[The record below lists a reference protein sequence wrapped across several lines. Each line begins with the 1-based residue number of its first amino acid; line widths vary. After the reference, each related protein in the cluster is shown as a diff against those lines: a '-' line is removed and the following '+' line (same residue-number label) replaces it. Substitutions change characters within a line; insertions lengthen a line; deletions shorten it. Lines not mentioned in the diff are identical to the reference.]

1 MGKSKQLATML
12 TDAPAALDT
21 LDELAAALGD
31 DANFATTVTNSIAT
45 KANSADVY
53 TKTETDTS
61 LLTKLDVSNP
71 AIDMGTN
78 KKIRFTGG
86 IGEIGSVPGFQAT
99 NDANDGLRSMGLRGT
114 TLRFATGDDERL
126 RIEDNAV
133 GIGTESPSTT
143 DSGYNK
149 GALHVHNATGSGSQV
164 RWTNSTTG
172 TGTSDGFMISKWSD
186 KNTYITNFDDG
197 ANTVF
202 TQSNSSGTLVTTMTI
217 DGDGNVGIGSVPEST
232 VKLEVNA
239 GADGA
244 VAISGRS
251 DGGNGNNRRFNL
263 IPYADGGGANYGGG
277 LKIQTRDSVNVFHDR
292 ITVQS
297 NGNVGI
303 GTASPAT
310 RLQVAGTQNTPSST
324 SKGMLLV
331 RADGSSHGLQM
342 GVMGTSPWG
351 SWIQAQDNDIATAYP
366 LTLQPGGGIVH
377 VPDTSRLIVGNTLG
391 DAVNVN
397 ANYKNSLQQYTRMAT
412 STSVNHPC
420 SASSTKHYL
429 YDRATVG
436 DKVNIPLTVF
446 FPNGISNLA
455 IRLYYND
462 YSLWIS
468 GEAITGSTYNN
479 AQATGFRRYSFSH
492 NYNGTTNYE
501 NVLTNTENVGL
512 NSSHFELNH
521 HGYDANESGGA
532 HYWEFRHI
540 QSTGNALHVQF
551 QMHGSGVSYATGTWY
566 FKCTTY

>member
-1 MGKSKQLATML
+1 MSTLKIEHITNISRSGEDLSI
-12 TDAPAALDT
+12 DT
-21 LDELAAALGD
+21 NGNITSIGIIKADGGNLILGD
-31 DANFATTVTNSIAT
+31 EALSVDSQYVGLKTSYMTGTADYMILSGTTANSIGDTFVSAKSGSNVFIRGGGNDPT
-45 KANSADVY
+45 HQIEIQSGQAKAHGILSVVSTALVGNADFGSYNSTHGNLMVSNGANPTSILLYNDAGAYNSSLIQYDTNVLKLGLNNSNSAN
-53 TKTETDTS
+53 T
-61 LLTKLDVSNP
+61 LLTTS
-71 AIDMGTN
+71 AIN
-78 KKIRFTGG
+78 
-86 IGEIGSVPGFQAT
+86 V
-99 NDANDGLRSMGLRGT
+99 
-114 TLRFATGDDERL
+114 
-126 RIEDNAV
+126 
-133 GIGTESPSTT
+133 
-143 DSGYNK
+143 
-149 GALHVHNATGSGSQV
+149 NATG
-164 RWTNSTTG
+164 
-172 TGTSDGFMISKWSD
+172 
-186 KNTYITNFDDG
+186 
-197 ANTVF
+197 
-202 TQSNSSGTLVTTMTI
+202 
-217 DGDGNVGIGSVPEST
+217 VGIGSAPEST

-351 SWIQAQDNDIATAYP
+351 SRI
-366 LTLQPGGGIVH
+366 H

-412 STSVNHPC
+412 STSVNHPG